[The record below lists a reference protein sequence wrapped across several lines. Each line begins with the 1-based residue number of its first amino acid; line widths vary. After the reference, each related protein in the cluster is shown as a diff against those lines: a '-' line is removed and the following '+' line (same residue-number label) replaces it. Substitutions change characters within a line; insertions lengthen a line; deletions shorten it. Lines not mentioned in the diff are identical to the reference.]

1 MMNQL
6 TQNMMFVLEG
16 DAKENDILKK
26 DVEYRAIDI
35 TIVNSVLH
43 MVLIGENGTLIARP
57 FEKLRYVGQ
66 FKEDGDADTK
76 IGEMM
81 SEIAVLNSEIATLK
95 GENDKLRQEVATLKA
110 PKVPVASTTS
120 APKAPTSTA
129 KPTGGK

>member
-1 MMNQL
+1 
-6 TQNMMFVLEG
+6 MFVLEG

-26 DVEYRAIDI
+26 DVQYRAIDI

-66 FKEDGDADTK
+66 FKEDGDTDTK

-81 SEIAVLNSEIATLK
+81 SEIAVLK
-95 GENDKLRQEVATLKA
+95 GENDKLRQELATLKA
-110 PKVPVASTTS
+110 PKAPAVA
-120 APKAPTSTA
+120 A
-129 KPTGGK
+129 KPAGGK